1 MNLNLTGNHLEITP
15 ALRDYVVAKLDRIT
29 RHFDHVI
36 DVNVVLAVDKLQHKV
51 EVNLHTRGKDIHVE
65 AIEADMYA
73 AVDML
78 IDKLDRQVVKHK
90 EKLTGQRH
98 EGPGIKRDAPAAD
111 VPLAPTAGASGAAN
125 G

>member
-1 MNLNLTGNHLEITP
+1 MNLQLTGQHVEITP
-15 ALRDYVVAKLDRIT
+15 SIRNYVMSKLERIN

-36 DVNVVLAVDKLQHKV
+36 DVNVVLSVDKLQHKV

-98 EGPGIKRDAPAAD
+98 EGPGIKHDASDAD
-111 VPLAPTAGASGAAN
+111 APLAPTGATRAAN